1 MSNKKQFVHLHVHT
15 IYSLLDGACKIG
27 QLCSKAQEMGF
38 PALAITDHGNLFGV
52 IKFYKTARKYGIKPI
67 IGQEFYISPTT
78 RFDRS
83 MDEKRA
89 SNHLILL
96 AKNNEGYTNLAKLSS
111 LAYLEG
117 HYYKPR
123 IDLEILAQHNKG
135 IIGLSGCMKGA
146 IPEAINEGNE
156 RKASHWLESYLD
168 ILGREN
174 FFLELMDQG
183 LPEQKRVNRGLVR
196 LAKKHNVRLV
206 ASNDCHY
213 IERADAPV
221 QDILMCIQTGKTVQ
235 DKNRLRFNSDQFY
248 LRSAEEMWQL
258 FGSEAEEALH
268 NTIAIAEMCNVEI
281 PLGQRL
287 LPEFTPPD
295 GQSPKQYL
303 RRLVEQG
310 LRQRFKKLDQR
321 YLERMETELS
331 IINRMKF
338 DSYFLIVWDFVRFAK
353 ENNIPV
359 GPGRGSA
366 AGSLVAYALGITDV
380 DPIANGLLFE
390 RFLNPERVSLPDIDI
405 DFCYEKR
412 PQVIDYVRRKY
423 GNRRVAQ
430 IITFGTMK
438 ARNAIRDVG
447 RALGIPLAVS
457 DRTAKLVPERLDIRQ
472 ALRSVSELR
481 DMYNNDPQ
489 IKRLLDIAM
498 AVEGNVRHPSIH
510 AAGVVIADRDLTEVV
525 PLYKPATEDEIATQF
540 DMYEVEEIGLLKMD
554 FLGLKNLTIIDR
566 TVEKIRKTRGI
577 EIDWEKIPLDDEKTY
592 QMLQEGKTTGVFQL
606 ESTGMTELVRRLRPE
621 CFEDIIALLALYRPG
636 PLQSGLVSDF
646 IDRKHGKKEIIYDHP
661 LLEPILKETYGII
674 LYQEQVMQIANVMAG
689 FTMGEADVLR
699 RAMGK
704 KKMQEMAAQKSKF
717 ISRVVEKGIDQTVA
731 QKIFDQ
737 MEYFAGYGFNKS
749 HSAAYAVVTF
759 RTAYLKAHFPVEF
772 MASLMSVDM
781 GDMEKMAHY
790 FSVCKEMGIR
800 IYPPDINESF
810 ADFTVVGNHIR
821 FGLAAVKNVG
831 ESAVE
836 SIIKIRKAGGAFK
849 SLYDFC
855 NRTVG
860 GAVNSRMIEALI
872 KCGAFDSLG
881 ATRPQLLA
889 ALPRALELATGRQ
902 RDRAAGQS
910 SLFDLLGER
919 QPSLQEELLPD
930 VPDWQLKKKLQY
942 EKSLLGFY
950 VTGHPLDKYVA
961 DINSF
966 TNVTSKNLR
975 LKKPNEEVTYIGV
988 INKISTKFDKYTHS
1002 IAFVEAE
1009 DYEGKVELIVFAN
1022 AYEKYKNLL
1031 TEDAV
1036 LWFRGR
1042 VNTRNDVHKIQVLEV
1057 KTPEELRK
1065 QKAYSLE
1072 IKFPLYVVTDTFL
1085 DQIKNI
1091 LERHKGRQRVRLV
1104 VEKPGAGEI
1113 TIQAGRTFYVS
1124 IDDELITD
1132 LVENVEGEKVLTFA
1146 EK

>member
-1 MSNKKQFVHLHVHT
+1 MENKKQFVHLHIHT
-15 IYSLLDGACKIG
+15 IYSLLDGACKIE
-27 QLCSKAQEMGF
+27 QLCSKAQKLGF
-38 PALAITDHGNLFGV
+38 PALAITDHGNLFGI

-83 MDEKRA
+83 MDEKSA

-96 AKNNEGYTNLAKLSS
+96 AKDNEGYTNLAKLSTR
-111 LAYLEG
+111 AYLEG

-123 IDLEILAQHNKG
+123 IDLEILAQYSKG
-135 IIGLSGCMKGA
+135 IIGLSSCIKGA
-146 IPEAINEGNE
+146 IPEAINEDNE
-156 RKASHWLESYLD
+156 QKAIHWLEKYLD

-183 LPEQKRVNRGLVR
+183 LQEQKKINRGLLR
-196 LAKKHNVRLV
+196 LAKKYNVRVV
-206 ASNDCHY
+206 ATNDCHY
-213 IERADAPV
+213 IERSDAPV
-221 QDILMCIQTGKTVQ
+221 QDILMCIQTGKTLQ
-235 DKNRLRFNSDQFY
+235 DKSRMRFNSDQFY
-248 LRSAEEMWQL
+248 LKSTEEMWQI
-258 FGSEAEEALH
+258 FGSESEEALL

-287 LPEFTPPD
+287 LPEFTPPN
-295 GQSPKQYL
+295 GESPSEYL

-310 LRQRFKKLDQR
+310 LRQRFKKLDPR
-321 YLERMETELS
+321 YIERAETELS

-366 AGSLVAYALGITDV
+366 TGSLVAYALGITDI

-405 DFCYEKR
+405 DFCCEKR

-423 GNRRVAQ
+423 GTRRVAQ

-438 ARNAIRDVG
+438 ARNAVRDVG
-447 RALGIPLAVS
+447 RALGIPLTVS
-457 DRTAKLVPERLDIRQ
+457 DRTAKLIPERMDIKE
-472 ALRSVSELR
+472 ALHSVQELR
-481 DMYNNDPQ
+481 EMYNQDQQ
-489 IKRLLDIAM
+489 IKQLLDIAM

-510 AAGVVIADRDLTEVV
+510 AAGVVIADRDLDEIV
-525 PLYKPATEDEIATQF
+525 PLYKPASEDEIATQF
-540 DMYEVEEIGLLKMD
+540 DMHEVEEIGLLKMD

-566 TVEKIRKTRGI
+566 TIEKVRKTKGV
-577 EIDWEKIPLDDEKTY
+577 EIDWEKIPLNDEKTY
-592 QMLQEGKTTGVFQL
+592 QMLQEGRTTGVFQL
-606 ESTGMTELVRRLRPE
+606 ESAGMTELVRRLKPE
-621 CFEDIIALLALYRPG
+621 CFEDLVALLALYRPG
-636 PLQSGLVSDF
+636 PLKSGMVSDF
-646 IDRKHGKKEIIYDHP
+646 IERKHGRKEIIYDHP

-689 FTMGEADVLR
+689 FSMGEADVLR
-699 RAMGK
+699 RAMA
-704 KKMQEMAAQKSKF
+704 KKMSEQMAVQKAKF
-717 ISRVVEKGIDQTVA
+717 VSRAMERGIDQTVA
-731 QKIFDQ
+731 QKICDQ
-737 MEYFAGYGFNKS
+737 IGYFAEYGFNKS

-759 RTAYLKAHFPVEF
+759 RTAYLKAHYPVEF
-772 MASLMSVDM
+772 MASLMTVDM
-781 GDMEKMAHY
+781 GDIEKMAHY

-800 IYPPDINESF
+800 VYPPDINESF

-836 SIIKIRKAGGAFK
+836 SIIKIRNEGGAFK
-849 SLYDFC
+849 SLFDFC

-860 GAVNSRMIEALI
+860 RAVNTRMIEALI

-889 ALPRALELATGRQ
+889 ALPQALELATGRQ

-919 QPSLQEELLPD
+919 QPALQEETLPD
-930 VPDWQLKKKLQY
+930 VPDWPLKKKLQY

-950 VTGHPLDKYVA
+950 VTGHPLDKYFA

-966 TNVTSKNLR
+966 TNVTSKSLR
-975 LKKPNEEVTYIGV
+975 LKKPDEEVTYIGV
-988 INKISTKFDKYTHS
+988 VNKIIPKSDKHGHS

-1009 DYEGKVELIVFAN
+1009 DYEGTVELIVFAS
-1022 AYEKYKNLL
+1022 AYEKYKSLISD
-1031 TEDAV
+1031 DAV
-1036 LWFRGR
+1036 LWFKGR
-1042 VNTRNDVHKIQVLEV
+1042 VNTRNDVYKIQVLEI
-1057 KTPEELRK
+1057 KTPEELRE
-1065 QKAYSLE
+1065 QKANALE
-1072 IKFPLYVVTDTFL
+1072 IKFPLYAVNDSFL
-1085 DQIKNI
+1085 EQIKNV
-1091 LERHKGRQRVRLV
+1091 LVRHKGRQRVRLV
-1104 VEKPGAGEI
+1104 VEKPGVGEV
-1113 TIQAGRTFYVS
+1113 TIQTGRNFYVS
-1124 IDDELITD
+1124 INDELITD
-1132 LVENVEGEKVLTFA
+1132 LLEKVEGEKVLTFA